1 MKRRSDFVEW
11 RRFETVRGN
20 SKRIPQLMG
29 RLATNEGPEEALTTL
44 EDELFHQGWRPS
56 AAKPAITA
64 LVDLLPATDLKAE
77 VLYLL
82 SCLAIGFDDHC
93 LGPQGIEGSHYY
105 DQELYSEAG
114 RTFKDLVPFLE
125 SGSVEIRMGAC
136 LCLAWFPDLSEATL
150 PLIRKMTSSSSESE
164 VVVSLVTR
172 GLLKDNVGLMRDG
185 SKRMLYASNCAYC
198 EAHPVGD
205 ENLEIFLDM
214 CNWRYQSHLSG
225 LGDFDNDPFGFSLG
239 EYASSMLNRAEP
251 RHIQFFLESAEASP
265 FLTLVEGY
273 D

>member
-64 LVDLLPATDLKAE
+64 LVDLLPTTDLKAE

-150 PLIRKMTSSSSESE
+150 PLIRQMTSSSSESE

-205 ENLEIFLDM
+205 ENLEIFFGYVQLEVSVSSIRARRFRQRPFRFQP
-214 CNWRYQSHLSG
+214 WRVCFIRVEQS
-225 LGDFDNDPFGFSLG
+225 
-239 EYASSMLNRAEP
+239 RATSYSVFP
-251 RHIQFFLESAEASP
+251 RERRSKPVSH
-265 FLTLVEGY
+265 TC
-273 D
+273 